1 MDKQE
6 NKKERRKTIL
16 ILIGAL
22 FVIFG
27 IFGGTFLSDAMGF
40 DLLNIPK
47 APIPQDGQNSKSGG
61 AGFVTPGQITDG
73 SVFNHGQGK
82 KAFSGFGEDG
92 SLFEKT
98 NASGINADGDSVNGK
113 DTGDGFLFTLKGT
126 GNGKEGAG
134 YPLVPGSG
142 SNSSSTSHEPG
153 SSSPSSDSGQN
164 NSSGSN
170 GSSSGSGSSSS
181 SPSSGI
187 IIPGNRPT
195 PGGGNHSVPISEVKL
210 DQADVTINRHNTL
223 QLTAL
228 ISPSNT
234 TESKT
239 TVWSSSNADVATVD
253 SKGLVTGVNAGE
265 TAITAKV
272 GSHTATCK
280 VTVVVLMEGISINYE
295 ELSVVKGDTAQLTAK
310 TIPEDTTEDK
320 AIVWSSSDPEVA
332 TVDKN
337 GLVTAIKT
345 GKTTIKAKSE
355 LTGFSGSCEITVV
368 SPMTGISMDK
378 TTLTVNRDRTDKLT
392 VIFSPEDTTD
402 DQTVT
407 WSSSDPSIADVDQ
420 QGNVTG
426 HKIGT
431 ATITATCGKFTA
443 TCDVTVVAMIDNIYL
458 DQPEMILDRGANG
471 QLAVSYEP
479 PDTTEDKTVTWTSSN
494 PEIAT
499 VDNTGKVTAVSAG
512 DAKIT
517 AKVGTHTATCDVTV
531 VVLIHNI
538 SLDKT
543 DLTLDRGTNDQL
555 KVFIDPSDTTEDKTV
570 TWTSSNPAV
579 ATVDSTGKVTAISEG
594 STTITAKIGTH
605 TATCKV
611 TVVVLIHN
619 ISLDKANL
627 TLDRGSNQKL
637 AVSIDPPDTTED
649 TTVTWTSSNP
659 AVATV
664 DSTGKVTAISKGET
678 TITAKIGTHTATCNV
693 TVVVLIHN
701 ISLDKTE
708 LTLDRGTNDQ
718 LKVSIDPPDTTE
730 DTTVTWTSSNPA
742 VATVDSTGKVTAISK
757 GETTITVKVGTHTAM
772 CKVNVVVLIH
782 SISLDKT
789 SLFLKKTNT
798 TNLTVSYDPADTT
811 EIKTVTWTSSN
822 PAAAT
827 VDGSGK
833 VTAVSAGETTI
844 TAKVGTHTATCVVG
858 VGVKYTVTVEED
870 DQDQTCTGE
879 EIYMYSDGSG
889 GFGAWENDSMSY
901 KHGVCYINID
911 FSEEINIEDNSEI
924 SITFRDK
931 RKSGKTSECYV
942 FLNSPGTFN
951 STSAR
956 KQMSNGT
963 KTWYSTSTS
972 TSKVRLKFSAHVAA
986 FDGEDSG
993 DIFIHWD
1000 SGSLVVFG
1008 QPITGLTGYLDL

>member
-6 NKKERRKTIL
+6 KKKERRKTIL

-47 APIPQDGQNSKSGG
+47 APIPQDGQDSKSGG

-73 SVFNHGQGK
+73 SVFNHGQGR
-82 KAFSGFGEDG
+82 KAFSGFGDDG

-98 NASGINADGDSVNGK
+98 NASGINADGDSANGK

-134 YPLVPGSG
+134 IPLVPGTG
-142 SNSSSTSHEPG
+142 SNSSSTSHKPG
-153 SSSPSSDSGQN
+153 SSGPTSSDSGQD
-164 NSSGSN
+164 NSSGG
-170 GSSSGSGSSSS
+170 GSSSGSSSS
-181 SPSSGI
+181 SPSSGT

-210 DQADVTINRHNTL
+210 DQTDVTINRHNTL

-272 GSHTATCK
+272 GSHTATCN

-332 TVDKN
+332 TVDGN

-345 GKTTIKAKSE
+345 GKATIKAKSE

-378 TTLTVNRDRTDKLT
+378 TTLTVNRDRTDKLA

-407 WSSSDPSIADVDQ
+407 WSSSDPSIAAVDQ

-458 DQPEMILDRGANG
+458 DQPELVLDRGTNG
-471 QLAVSYEP
+471 QLTVSYEP

-517 AKVGTHTATCDVTV
+517 AKVGTHTATCNVTV
-531 VVLIHNI
+531 VVLIH
-538 SLDKT
+538 S
-543 DLTLDRGTNDQL
+543 
-555 KVFIDPSDTTEDKTV
+555 
-570 TWTSSNPAV
+570 
-579 ATVDSTGKVTAISEG
+579 
-594 STTITAKIGTH
+594 
-605 TATCKV
+605 
-611 TVVVLIHN
+611 

-627 TLDRGSNQKL
+627 TLDRGTNDQLK
-637 AVSIDPPDTTED
+637 VSIDPPDTTED

-664 DSTGKVTAISKGET
+664 DSTGKVAAISKGET
-678 TITAKIGTHTATCNV
+678 TITAKIGTHIATCKV
-693 TVVVLIHN
+693 TIVILIHS
-701 ISLDKTE
+701 ISLDKAD

-757 GETTITVKVGTHTAM
+757 GSTTITVKIGTHTATCKITVVVLIHSISLDKASLTLDRGTNQSLAVSIDPADTTENKAVTWTSSNPAVATVDSTGKVTAVSKGSTTITAKVGTHTAT
-772 CKVNVVVLIH
+772 CKITVVVLIH

-789 SLFLKKTNT
+789 SLSLKKTNT
-798 TNLTVSYDPADTT
+798 ANLTVSYDPADTT

-827 VDGSGK
+827 VDSSGK
-833 VTAVSAGETTI
+833 VTATSAGETTI

-858 VGVKYTVTVEED
+858 VGVKYTVTVEEG
-870 DQDQTCTGE
+870 DQTCTGE
-879 EIYMYSDGSG
+879 EIYMYADGSG
-889 GFGAWENDSMSY
+889 EFGAWENDSMSY

-911 FSEEINIEDNSEI
+911 FSEEINIEDNSDV

-942 FLNSPGTFN
+942 FLRSPSTFN

-956 KQMSNGT
+956 QSMSNGT

-972 TSKVRLKFSAHVAA
+972 TSKVRLEFSAHVAA

-1008 QPITGLTGYLDL
+1008 QPITGLTGYLDF

>member
-6 NKKERRKTIL
+6 KKKERRKTIL

-47 APIPQDGQNSKSGG
+47 APIPQDGQDSKSGG

-73 SVFNHGQGK
+73 SIFNHGQGK
-82 KAFSGFGEDG
+82 KAFSGFGDDG

-98 NASGINADGDSVNGK
+98 NASGINADGDSANGK

-126 GNGKEGAG
+126 ENGKEGAG
-134 YPLVPGSG
+134 FPLIPGTG

-153 SSSPSSDSGQN
+153 SSGPTSSDPGQN
-164 NSSGSN
+164 NSSGS
-170 GSSSGSGSSSS
+170 SSGSSSS
-181 SPSSGI
+181 SPSSGT

-228 ISPSNT
+228 ISPANT

-239 TVWSSSNADVATVD
+239 TVWSSSNANVATVD

-272 GSHTATCK
+272 GSHTATCN

-332 TVDKN
+332 TVDGN

-345 GKTTIKAKSE
+345 GKATIKAKSE

-402 DQTVT
+402 DRIVT

-431 ATITATCGKFTA
+431 ATITAMCGKFTA
-443 TCDVTVVAMIDNIYL
+443 TCDVTVVATIDNIYL
-458 DQPEMILDRGANG
+458 DQPEMVLDRGTNG
-471 QLAVSYEP
+471 QLTVSYEP
-479 PDTTEDKTVTWTSSN
+479 PDTTDDKTVAWTSSN

-499 VDNTGKVTAVSAG
+499 VDDSGKVTAISAG
-512 DAKIT
+512 DATIT
-517 AKVGTHTATCDVTV
+517 AKVGTHTATCEVTV
-531 VVLIHNI
+531 VI
-538 SLDKT
+538 
-543 DLTLDRGTNDQL
+543 
-555 KVFIDPSDTTEDKTV
+555 
-570 TWTSSNPAV
+570 
-579 ATVDSTGKVTAISEG
+579 
-594 STTITAKIGTH
+594 
-605 TATCKV
+605 
-611 TVVVLIHN
+611 
-619 ISLDKANL
+619 
-627 TLDRGSNQKL
+627 
-637 AVSIDPPDTTED
+637 
-649 TTVTWTSSNP
+649 
-659 AVATV
+659 
-664 DSTGKVTAISKGET
+664 
-678 TITAKIGTHTATCNV
+678 
-693 TVVVLIHN
+693 LIHN

-718 LKVSIDPPDTTE
+718 LKVSIDPSDTTEDTTVTWTSSNPAVAAVDSTGKVTAISKGSTTITAKIGTHTATCKVTVVVLIHSISLDKADLTLDRGTNQKLAVSIDPPDTTE
-730 DTTVTWTSSNPA
+730 DTTVTWTSSDPAVATVDSTGKVTAISKGSTTITAKIGTHTATCKITVVVLIHSISLDKASLTLDRGTNQSLAVSIDPTDTTEDKAVTWTSSNPA
-742 VATVDSTGKVTAISK
+742 VATVDSTGKVTAVNK
-757 GETTITVKVGTHTAM
+757 GSTTITAKIGTHAAT

-789 SLFLKKTNT
+789 SLSLKKTNT
-798 TNLTVSYDPADTT
+798 ANLTVSYDPADTT

-827 VDGSGK
+827 VDSSGK
-833 VTAVSAGETTI
+833 VTAISAGETTI

-858 VGVKYTVTVEED
+858 VGVKYTITTSHDSKNLD
-870 DQDQTCTGE
+870 DFALD
-879 EIYMYSDGSG
+879 INKNGSG
-889 GFGAWENDSMSY
+889 YIKTQIRRDHDGGGY
-901 KHGVCYINID
+901 GIYIINID
-911 FSEEINIEDNSEI
+911 FDEPITIPYSSGRMSLVTLTGEQETRRHVDKIYFSAYHDGVGADYEYSYSDSFGAEMYKSVTFSQITLRIKVKLNHALSGSNSLYE
-924 SITFRDK
+924 FAWY
-931 RKSGKTSECYV
+931 SGGLKV
-942 FLNSPGTFN
+942 
-951 STSAR
+951 
-956 KQMSNGT
+956 NGT
-963 KTWYSTSTS
+963 P
-972 TSKVRLKFSAHVAA
+972 LIA
-986 FDGEDSG
+986 D
-993 DIFIHWD
+993 
-1000 SGSLVVFG
+1000 
-1008 QPITGLTGYLDL
+1008 TGYLDF

>member
-6 NKKERRKTIL
+6 KKKERRKTIL

-47 APIPQDGQNSKSGG
+47 APIPQDGQDSKSGG

-73 SVFNHGQGK
+73 SIFNHGQGK
-82 KAFSGFGEDG
+82 KAFSGFGDDG

-98 NASGINADGDSVNGK
+98 NTSASGINADGDSANGK

-126 GNGKEGAG
+126 ENGKEGAG
-134 YPLVPGSG
+134 FPLVPGTG

-153 SSSPSSDSGQN
+153 SSGPTSSDPGQN
-164 NSSGSN
+164 NSSGS
-170 GSSSGSGSSSS
+170 GSSSGSSSS
-181 SPSSGI
+181 SPSSGT

-228 ISPSNT
+228 ISPANT

-272 GSHTATCK
+272 GSHTATCN
-280 VTVVVLMEGISINYE
+280 VTVVVLIEGISINYE
-295 ELSVVKGDTAQLTAK
+295 ELSVIKGDTAQLTAK

-345 GKTTIKAKSE
+345 GKATIKAKSE

-431 ATITATCGKFTA
+431 ATITAACGKFTA
-443 TCDVTVVAMIDNIYL
+443 TCDVTVVATIDNIYL
-458 DQPEMILDRGANG
+458 DQPEMALDRGTNG
-471 QLAVSYEP
+471 QLTVSYEP
-479 PDTTEDKTVTWTSSN
+479 PDTTDDKTVAWTSSN

-499 VDNTGKVTAVSAG
+499 VD
-512 DAKIT
+512 
-517 AKVGTHTATCDVTV
+517 
-531 VVLIHNI
+531 
-538 SLDKT
+538 
-543 DLTLDRGTNDQL
+543 
-555 KVFIDPSDTTEDKTV
+555 
-570 TWTSSNPAV
+570 
-579 ATVDSTGKVTAISEG
+579 DSGKVTAISAG
-594 STTITAKIGTH
+594 DATITAK
-605 TATCKV
+605 V
-611 TVVVLIHN
+611 
-619 ISLDKANL
+619 
-627 TLDRGSNQKL
+627 
-637 AVSIDPPDTTED
+637 
-649 TTVTWTSSNP
+649 
-659 AVATV
+659 
-664 DSTGKVTAISKGET
+664 
-678 TITAKIGTHTATCNV
+678 GTHTATCNV

-701 ISLDKTE
+701 IAIENLPEKMTKGDIAQPT
-708 LTLDRGTNDQ
+708 
-718 LKVSIDPPDTTE
+718 VSIDPPDTTE
-730 DTTVTWTSSNPA
+730 DKTAIWSSSNPD
-742 VATVDSTGKVTAISK
+742 VATVDSTGKVTAVNP
-757 GETTITVKVGTHTAM
+757 GDVTITVKIGEHNAQQDLHVRNIFTISTVASGDGSVSPGGLVVEDDSITLTATP
-772 CKVNVVVLIH
+772 NIGH
-782 SISLDKT
+782 H
-789 SLFLKKTNT
+789 LKKWICSTGET
-798 TNLTVSYDPADTT
+798 RTDLSFSYVPTCD
-811 EIKTVTWTSSN
+811 VTWTAEFEIDTYDSEQVPVPSS
-822 PAAAT
+822 T
-827 VDGSGK
+827 GGSGK
-833 VTAVSAGETTI
+833 ITPAPPYTFGQEVTYTATPATGYHFVNWTSNFGDTKSTQTFTWVLTRPITWTPHFASNNYNVSVTAVSDDQGKTGGTANGAGTYTY
-844 TAKVGTHTATCVVG
+844 GSTATLSAVPESGYKFVNWTSNLG
-858 VGVKYTVTVEED
+858 DTTTTPTFTYTLDSKIANANGITWTAHFTLDAFVTASIEDDGQVDGKVFKYGLIEIKGSFDEDDDDEGYAKITLTLDSPITVQKGGEILDFEYYLDFMGLHSWRDFEEYIQVYNDDTSVTVKSSFTMADENEDIPYTMTASNTVTFNKIVIY
-870 DQDQTCTGE
+870 GE
-879 EIYMYSDGSG
+879 AGSDH
-889 GFGAWENDSMSY
+889 DSDY
-901 KHGVCYINID
+901 Y
-911 FSEEINIEDNSEI
+911 F
-924 SITFRDK
+924 
-931 RKSGKTSECYV
+931 YV
-942 FLNSPGTFN
+942 
-951 STSAR
+951 
-956 KQMSNGT
+956 
-963 KTWYSTSTS
+963 
-972 TSKVRLKFSAHVAA
+972 
-986 FDGEDSG
+986 
-993 DIFIHWD
+993 DIFSIGGK
-1000 SGSLVVFG
+1000 SVSV
-1008 QPITGLTGYLDL
+1008 IRGYNYE